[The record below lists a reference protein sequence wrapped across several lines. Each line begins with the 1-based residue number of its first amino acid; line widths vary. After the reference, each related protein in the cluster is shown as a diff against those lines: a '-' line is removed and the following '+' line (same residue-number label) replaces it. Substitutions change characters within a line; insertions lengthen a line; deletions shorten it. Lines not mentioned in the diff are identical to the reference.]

1 MEANAVQKK
10 LPEVP
15 VTAWGEF
22 TEISKGVLAQ
32 MLVNHGIV
40 GGLIGLE
47 MDDLQ
52 APGLECLKVISP
64 R

>member
-1 MEANAVQKK
+1 MPSRKK
-10 LPEVP
+10 LPGVP
-15 VTAWGEF
+15 VTAWREF
-22 TEISKGVLAQ
+22 MEISKGVLAQ

-52 APGLECLKVISP
+52 APGLGCLKVIYP